1 MESSKPQLSV
11 TTSIELPHGGPEARL
26 YVDDLI
32 KHVRESGRDY
42 IIQGETDCTLANHPK
57 PNSIDA
63 WLRKKCTSRSDTKQA
78 VNDVIDQLI
87 ATRLFKVERLR
98 CPDSG
103 TFCKGIRMLESPKK
117 KTAKLLV
124 PRNNRE
130 KS

>member
-11 TTSIELPHGGPEARL
+11 TRSVELPHGGPSARL

-32 KHVRESGRDY
+32 KHLRESGRDY
-42 IIQGETDCTLANHPK
+42 IIQGQTNCSLANHPK
-57 PNSIDA
+57 PNSLDA

-98 CPDSG
+98 CPDTG
-103 TFCKGIRMLESPKK
+103 RLCKGIKLLESLPKK
-117 KTAKLLV
+117 EIS
-124 PRNNRE
+124 R
-130 KS
+130 SD